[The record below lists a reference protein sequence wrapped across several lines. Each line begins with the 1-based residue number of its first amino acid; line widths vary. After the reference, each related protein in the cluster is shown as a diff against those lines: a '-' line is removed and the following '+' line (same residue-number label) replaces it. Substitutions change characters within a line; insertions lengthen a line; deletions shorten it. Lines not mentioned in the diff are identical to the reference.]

1 MNYKLSPEQVARIVM
16 YYNPSARAVISGSIA
31 YPNIFGEVYF
41 YNVQDG
47 VLVVVVLENLPDTPS
62 DFFGFHLHEGDSC
75 TGNAQD
81 NFANAG
87 RHYNPNALPHPQ
99 HSGDFPPILARGG
112 SGFLAFVTNRFT
124 VPEIIGKTVIIHSM
138 PDDFKTQPSGDSGE
152 KIACGI
158 IKE

>member
-47 VLVVVVLENLPDTPS
+47 VLVVVVLENLPDTPT
-62 DFFGFHLHEGDSC
+62 DFFGFHLHNGDSC

-87 RHYNPNALPHPQ
+87 EHYNPNVLPHPQ
-99 HSGDFPPILARGG
+99 QAGDFPPIIARGG
-112 SGFLAFVTNRFT
+112 SGFLAFVTDRFT
-124 VPEIIGKTVIIHSM
+124 VPEIVGKTVIIHSM
-138 PDDFKTQPSGDSGE
+138 PDNFTSQPSGNSGE

-158 IKE
+158 IRE